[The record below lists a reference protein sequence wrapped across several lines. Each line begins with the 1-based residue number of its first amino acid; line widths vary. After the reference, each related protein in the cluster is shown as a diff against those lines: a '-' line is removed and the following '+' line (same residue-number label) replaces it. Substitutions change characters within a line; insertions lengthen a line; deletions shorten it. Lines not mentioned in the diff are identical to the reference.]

1 MGCYPGSTY
10 LSRGKVQRLG
20 FNYVAP
26 NREDCVYVGL
36 GGMLMCVGRVQAGAR
51 RWGLIVE
58 LN

>member
-1 MGCYPGSTY
+1 M
-10 LSRGKVQRLG
+10 
-20 FNYVAP
+20 
-26 NREDCVYVGL
+26 YVGL